1 MLCRLWNVGVT
12 LSLRAFMAELGRY
25 NQLQVLY
32 STPHGIY
39 LDGGD
44 HGEILLPTRY
54 IPSGTQLD
62 QMLEVFVYRDS
73 EDRVI
78 ATTEKPLAQAGEF
91 AALEVV
97 GVHRQVGAF
106 LNWGLPKD
114 LLLPFREQVDQVRV
128 GQKVVVFVMLDERS
142 DRIIATTRL
151 NRHLSRQPVVY
162 KPGQEVS
169 LLITNRTPLG
179 YNALVEKKHI
189 GLLHESRA
197 GTGLQP
203 GQEVRGYIAA
213 THPGGK
219 IDLSLDASGYQRVAP
234 LTERILEVLKAN
246 GGRLDFDDDS
256 SPDQIR
262 ATFDTSK
269 AAFKQALGALF
280 RQRKIRFTR
289 PGIEWVDISQPTPQD
304 WRPGKE
310 G

>member
-1 MLCRLWNVGVT
+1 
-12 LSLRAFMAELGRY
+12 MADLGRY

-54 IPSGTQLD
+54 IPTGTQLD
-62 QMLEVFVYRDS
+62 QLLEVFVYRDS

-78 ATTEKPLAQAGEF
+78 ATTEKPLAVAGEF
-91 AALEVV
+91 ASLEVV

-114 LLLPFREQVDQVRV
+114 LLLPFREQVDPVQHR
-128 GQKVVVFVMLDERS
+128 QKVVVFVLLDERS

-151 NRHLSRQPVVY
+151 NRHLSRQPVTY

-169 LLITNRTPLG
+169 LIITNRTPLG
-179 YNALVEKKHI
+179 YNALIEKKHL
-189 GLLHESRA
+189 GLLHQNRA
-197 GTGLQP
+197 GSGLLP
-203 GQEVRGYIAA
+203 GQEIRGFIA
-213 THPGGK
+213 TVHPDGK

-234 LTERILEVLKAN
+234 LTERILEALKAN

-256 SPDQIR
+256 APDQIR
-262 ATFDTSK
+262 ASFETSK

-289 PGIEWVDISQPTPQD
+289 PGIEWVDVTQPTDQD
-304 WRPGKE
+304 WQPGRPS
-310 G
+310 

>member
-1 MLCRLWNVGVT
+1 
-12 LSLRAFMAELGRY
+12 MADLGRY

-54 IPSGTQLD
+54 IPTGTQLD
-62 QMLEVFVYRDS
+62 QLLEVFVYRDS

-78 ATTEKPLAQAGEF
+78 ATTEKPLAVAGEF
-91 AALEVV
+91 ASLEVV

-114 LLLPFREQVDQVRV
+114 LLLPFREQVDPVQPR
-128 GQKVVVFVMLDERS
+128 QKVVVFVLLDERS

-151 NRHLSRQPVVY
+151 NRHLSRQPVTY

-179 YNALVEKKHI
+179 YNALIEKKHL
-189 GLLHESRA
+189 GLLHQNRA
-197 GTGLQP
+197 GSGLLP
-203 GQEVRGYIAA
+203 GQEIRGFIA
-213 THPGGK
+213 TVHPDGK

-234 LTERILEVLKAN
+234 LTERILEALKAN

-256 SPDQIR
+256 APDQIR
-262 ATFDTSK
+262 ASFETSK

-289 PGIEWVDISQPTPQD
+289 PGIEWVDVTQPTDQD
-304 WRPGKE
+304 WQPGRPS
-310 G
+310 

>member
-1 MLCRLWNVGVT
+1 MPA
-12 LSLRAFMAELGRY
+12 LSLKALMADLGRF
-25 NQLQVLY
+25 NQLKVLY

-78 ATTEKPLAQAGEF
+78 ATTETPLAQAGEF
-91 AALEVV
+91 ASLEVV

-114 LLLPFREQVDQVRV
+114 LLLPFREQVDQVRT

-151 NRHLSRQPVVY
+151 NRHLSRQPATY
-162 KPGQEVS
+162 KSGHEVS

-179 YNALVEKKHI
+179 YNALIEKKHL
-189 GLLHESRA
+189 GLLHENRA
-197 GTGLQP
+197 GAGLQP
-203 GQEVRGYIAA
+203 GQEVRGFVAA
-213 THPGGK
+213 VHPGGK

-256 SPDQIR
+256 APDKIR
-262 ATFDTSK
+262 ATFETSK

-289 PGIEWVDISQPTPQD
+289 PGIEWVDVSQPTAGD
-304 WRPGKE
+304 WQPGRDSR
-310 G
+310 